1 MITLVAFAA
10 TGYCGIHPGWNYP
23 VLAQDILN
31 WEVAF
36 LNTFSVAS
44 TRALNSIRNFVD
56 REIGK
61 WQKQGVRVD
70 VRESSSGGSLIL
82 HCLPSGQGYH
92 NSSNQVHRKIKSSI
106 ANGLSDIIIDEYEK
120 FLVVKLIDANYA
132 YFSEKDRALLKAKA
146 LRVLNNGRG
155 NGYSV
160 KRSQRKSRVWA
171 KLSEYLER
179 EDQII
184 LEGFITFRLKDY
196 LEDLFDFVDH
206 MVREHLINREYR
218 EFLRLL
224 RHFMSRQKYSVPV
237 INIHRD
243 PQGGYKLLDA
253 QLEPV
258 RGDMGVFRS
267 RNTDGSGPEMD
278 DLVVSAVVTLAP
290 GRIVWHGAIE
300 NSSCFDLLSDLF
312 NQDIEVCTGCSL
324 ERDDS

>member
-1 MITLVAFAA
+1 M
-10 TGYCGIHPGWNYP
+10 
-23 VLAQDILN
+23 
-31 WEVAF
+31 

-44 TRALNSIRNFVD
+44 IRALNSIRSFVD
-56 REIGK
+56 QEIGK
-61 WQKQGVRVD
+61 WQKQGVVVN
-70 VRESSSGGSLIL
+70 VREFPAGKGVIL
-82 HCLPSGQGYH
+82 HCRASGQDYH
-92 NSSNQVHRKIKSSI
+92 NSSNKLQRKIKSSI
-106 ANGLSDIIIDEYEK
+106 ANGLSDIIIDEYEQ
-120 FLVVKLIDANYA
+120 FLVVKLIDVNYA
-132 YFSEKDRALLKAKA
+132 YLSEKDRTLLKAKA

-237 INIHRD
+237 VNIHRD

-258 RGDMGVFRS
+258 RGDMGVFLS

-290 GRIVWHGAIE
+290 HRIVWHGTVDD
-300 NSSCFDLLSDLF
+300 SSCFDLLSDLF
-312 NQDIEVCTGCSL
+312 NQDLEVCDGCSL
-324 ERDDS
+324 GCDDS